1 MKLASVRELKE
12 ELKQK
17 PQLPRVYAAA
27 FATPRAMTAALDET
41 HTRSP
46 RHNLVSLGVAA
57 GGSGRH
63 FRLGIRIHVAERA
76 KALAM
81 AQELTR
87 AARGECDLRIVPRV
101 AKRVSPSPE
110 WFAKRRRPLEAGISI
125 GHFRITAGTLG
136 FFVGDDDG
144 VYILSNN
151 HVLAD
156 VNRGQPGDPILQ
168 PGPYDER
175 RARGRKLRQEDV
187 VGVLDRFVP
196 ISFSRSNV
204 VDCAIAEI
212 FKDVERVDGRTRAIR
227 KRVKGTKPVTVDDLH
242 LPVFK
247 AGRTTGITRG
257 RITQVEVDRLRVDM
271 GDGSRQRTALFSD
284 QFEVEGPSPRRRF
297 SAAGD
302 SGSLIVDAQG
312 FARGLL
318 FAGGPDSRGNDLTY
332 AGQIEVVLKKL
343 GVTLVV

>member
-1 MKLASVRELKE
+1 MKLASVRDLKE

-17 PQLPRVYAAA
+17 PKLPQAYAAA
-27 FATPRAMTAALDET
+27 FAAPRAMTAAFDEA

-46 RHNLVSLGVAA
+46 QHNLISLGVAP
-57 GGSGRH
+57 GRSSGD

-76 KALAM
+76 KAVAM

-87 AARGECDLRIVPRV
+87 AAKGECDLRIIPHV
-101 AKRVSPSPE
+101 AKRGGPSPE
-110 WFAKRRRPLEAGISI
+110 WFTKHRRPLEAGISI

-136 FFVGDDDG
+136 FFVRDDDG

-175 RARGRKLRQEDV
+175 RVRNRKLRQEDI

-212 FKDVERVDGRTRAIR
+212 FKGIGRVDGRTRAIR
-227 KRVKGTKPVTVDDLH
+227 KHVKGTKPVTVDDLH

-271 GDGSRQRTALFSD
+271 GAGSKERTALFSD
-284 QFEVEGPSPRRRF
+284 QFEIEGPSPRKRF
-297 SAAGD
+297 SAGGD

-318 FAGGPDSRGNDLTY
+318 FSGGPDTHGNDLTY
-332 AGQIEVVLKKL
+332 ASQIEVVLKKL